1 MPLPPEEE
9 EIVPLRA
16 PRGRVPPVT
25 HVRSTLI
32 SASIT
37 AMRARGRYEEYL
49 ARLPRVHHETVVHMV
64 AGVWVPIDVA
74 VAHYETVEH
83 LGFTPHDALDIG
95 LEVAAVVRASALGGI
110 VRLVNERG
118 LYAFV
123 VTNQAG
129 VAKGYYTEAEV
140 HALHAHI
147 QAELN
152 ASGAHIDAFRYC
164 PYHIDGTVAAYARD
178 SDWRKPA
185 PGMLLDLMREWPV
198 DPARSLL
205 IGDNDSDL
213 VAARA
218 AGIAGKKYTSG
229 GLRTFVASALDE
241 IAGAST

>member
-110 VRLVNERG
+110 VRL
-118 LYAFV
+118 
-123 VTNQAG
+123 
-129 VAKGYYTEAEV
+129 AKGAGMTPWTGLAHFQRLWDRIVQGGAGAVYKIAPKEARIEA
-140 HALHAHI
+140 HGLALARI
-147 QAELN
+147 
-152 ASGAHIDAFRYC
+152 
-164 PYHIDGTVAAYARD
+164 AYAR
-178 SDWRKPA
+178 A
-185 PGMLLDLMREWPV
+185 
-198 DPARSLL
+198 
-205 IGDNDSDL
+205 
-213 VAARA
+213 
-218 AGIAGKKYTSG
+218 
-229 GLRTFVASALDE
+229 GLRGIIVGSTELFCSKAYVSEIPRLCTPTILAYRVAWA
-241 IAGAST
+241 